1 MYQLDWILKIVFTP
15 FKSFQVEIQILI
27 KMKLTFPIL
36 QNFETLRKTLEKGQ
50 FMRVICNI

>member
-1 MYQLDWILKIVFTP
+1 MYQIDWILKILSTP

-36 QNFETLRKTLEKGQ
+36 QNFETLRKNLEKGQ